1 MRVMVLIVL
10 ELFMLELLVDV
21 LDMLALLVEVL
32 EGVYGA
38 PNVMLGVGNVDVES
52 RCAKMSAMTIVQ
64 ASHDKCLGGCAWLEL
79 FMLLLF
85 VDVLDMLVLLVEML
99 LLLEVLVAEAG
110 AGQRYA
116 GSTCAGAVG

>member
-1 MRVMVLIVL
+1 ML
-10 ELFMLELLVDV
+10 ELFMLELL
-21 LDMLALLVEVL
+21 
-32 EGVYGA
+32 
-38 PNVMLGVGNVDVES
+38 
-52 RCAKMSAMTIVQ
+52 
-64 ASHDKCLGGCAWLEL
+64 
-79 FMLLLF
+79 